1 MKNKTMNTVGFIVGG
16 ILLLVY
22 PFVLMA
28 NIMQLAGVSNNE
40 SVFLKIIANLFIFL
54 SSTYLITYIVSLV
67 VYIIKR
73 NKNNLI
79 SLIPLAQVVVSVIL
93 FFIWMVIDNS

>member
-1 MKNKTMNTVGFIVGG
+1 MKKRTINTIGFIAGG
-16 ILLLVY
+16 IPLLMY
-22 PFVLMA
+22 PFVLIA
-28 NIMQLAGVSNNE
+28 NIMQLAGVSTNE
-40 SVFLKIIANLFIFL
+40 NVFIKIIISLFIFS
-54 SSTYLITYIVSLV
+54 SSTYLLTYIVCLV

-79 SLIPLAQVVVSVIL
+79 SLIPLAQIVFTVIL

>member
-1 MKNKTMNTVGFIVGG
+1 MKKKTINTVGFIVGG
-16 ILLLVY
+16 ILLLLY

-40 SVFLKIIANLFIFL
+40 NVFLKIIVNLFIFS
-54 SSTYLITYIVSLV
+54 SSTYLLTYIVCLV

-79 SLIPLAQVVVSVIL
+79 SLIPLAQIVVTVIL
-93 FFIWMVIDNS
+93 FCIWMYIDNS

>member
-1 MKNKTMNTVGFIVGG
+1 MKKKTINTVGFIIGG
-16 ILLLVY
+16 ILLLLY

-40 SVFLKIIANLFIFL
+40 NVFLKIIVNLFIFS
-54 SSTYLITYIVSLV
+54 SSTYLLTYIICLV

-79 SLIPLAQVVVSVIL
+79 SLIPLAQIVVTVIL